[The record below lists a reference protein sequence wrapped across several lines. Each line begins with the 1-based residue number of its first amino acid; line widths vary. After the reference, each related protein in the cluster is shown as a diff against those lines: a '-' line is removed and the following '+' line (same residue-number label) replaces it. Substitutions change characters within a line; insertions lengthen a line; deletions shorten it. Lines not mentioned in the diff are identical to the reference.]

1 MNSPIAIGID
11 FGGTSIKPAVLRGK
25 EILER
30 GVRIDT
36 QSLNGP
42 DEICCAI
49 LAEIA
54 RLRQLYPEVAAVGL
68 GMPGLVDAVN
78 GVVHGLT
85 NVKGW
90 HHVPL
95 RKILAKGTGLPVA
108 IDNDAK
114 AMAYGEW
121 RFGAASQL
129 PNVAC
134 ITLGT
139 GIGGG
144 LILNGKLH
152 RGAQNGAGE
161 IGQTSIDYRGI
172 PAHYGNRG
180 AVERYAGNQQI
191 AENAVRRYAEAGIT
205 RTPEE
210 CNPAALAAAANGG
223 DAIAKAVWDEAG
235 DQIGAALAN
244 LVWLINP
251 NCIILG
257 GGVAQ
262 AGELI
267 FEPIRKSIA
276 SRTMPEYVKDLLI
289 IPAQLGSDA
298 GVIGAAALA
307 VDSQA

>member
-1 MNSPIAIGID
+1 MNLQTAIGID
-11 FGGTSIKPAVLRGK
+11 FGGTSIKPAVVRGK
-25 EILER
+25 EILAR
-30 GVRIDT
+30 GQRIDT
-36 QSLNGP
+36 QAFNGP

-49 LAEIA
+49 LAEVE
-54 RLRQLYPEVAAVGL
+54 RLRTLYPDVVAIGL
-68 GMPGLVDAVN
+68 GMPGLINAVD
-78 GVVHGLT
+78 GIVHGLT
-85 NVKGW
+85 NVRGW
-90 HHVPL
+90 HDVPL
-95 RKILAKGTGLPVA
+95 RKILSEGSGLPVA

-121 RFGAASQL
+121 RFGAANNL

-144 LILNGKLH
+144 LILNGQLH

-161 IGQTSIDYRGI
+161 IGQTSIHYQGV
-172 PAHYGNRG
+172 PAHFGNLG

-191 AENAVRRYAEAGIT
+191 AENAVRLYKEAGID
-205 RTPEE
+205 RPLAE
-210 CNPAALAAAANGG
+210 CSPADLAKAANAG
-223 DAIAKAVWDEAG
+223 DPIAKAVWDEAG

-244 LVWLINP
+244 LIWLINP
-251 NCIILG
+251 NCIVLG

-276 SRTMPEYVKDLLI
+276 ARSMPEYIEHLLI
-289 IPAQLGSDA
+289 VPAQLGSDA
-298 GVIGAAALA
+298 GVIGAAALG
-307 VDSQA
+307 VDNR